1 MSLRE
6 NREGVLP
13 PLEARLPGDA
23 VARLPLDERE
33 AAAERSQRDL
43 ICLLALPSL
52 WVGRDGATI
61 LRLMV
66 EAVERAVPVDFCY
79 MNVDVDVAASPVA
92 TLRVEG
98 RTLVE
103 HSSAWQGV
111 VARCLAM
118 PHVRS
123 KPTQL
128 ATPLGELNTIRLD
141 IGYGG
146 AGGSIWYGSA
156 LAGFPSVVQLSF
168 LRAAASLA
176 ATGLQGAR
184 ISRDREEASRA
195 KDEFLAMLGH
205 ELRNPLA
212 PIVTALKIIELKS
225 RQPLDREHAI
235 IERQVAHLARLV
247 DDLLDVARIAR
258 GRVELKKEI
267 VDIRTILTRALASV
281 SPLLEQRRHLLS
293 VDLPQEGA
301 FVFGDATRL
310 CQVFS
315 NLLINAAKFTE
326 PGGAI
331 SLTVRVTQRNLSV
344 AVRDNGLGIGQA
356 LLPRVFS
363 IFEQGKSTIDR
374 SSGGLGIG
382 LALVKSFVEL
392 HAGTVVAASQG
403 PGHGCEF
410 TVTLPLCEALAAE
423 APPTEPAQE
432 PPRQNAARV
441 LIVDDNADA
450 DALEMMKYLLQLA
463 GYVVATAC
471 DSAEAAAGGRPLPVH
486 GGDSGHR
493 AAGDEWLRTGRRAA
507 RPDGRRAAANDR
519 VDRLRTRRRQ
529 GPFVGC
535 RISRPLGEA
544 GGTGRFARRPRDLRE
559 ESRGAAPGSMIRNRA
574 SQPDA
579 GGHCAVRTAR
589 RPCRCR
595 RGRSSRPTA
604 PWAVPASSSRR
615 RRP

>member
-1 MSLRE
+1 MPLRE
-6 NREGVLP
+6 NREGALP
-13 PLEARLPGDA
+13 PRETRLPGDA
-23 VARLPLDERE
+23 VPRLPRDERE
-33 AAAERSQRDL
+33 LAAERSQRDL
-43 ICLLALPSL
+43 ICLLALPAL

-79 MNVDVDVAASPVA
+79 MNVSVDAAAAPVA

-98 RTLVE
+98 RTMVE
-103 HSSAWQGV
+103 HSSAWQSV
-111 VARCLAM
+111 VARCRAM
-118 PHVRS
+118 PHVGS
-123 KPTQL
+123 KPMQL
-128 ATPLGELNTIRLD
+128 ATPLGELNIIRLD

-156 LAGFPSVVQLSF
+156 LADFPSVMQLSF

-184 ISRDREEASRA
+184 ISHDREEASRA

-212 PIVTALKIIELKS
+212 PIVTALKIIELKT

-235 IERQVAHLARLV
+235 IERQVGHLARLV

-258 GRVELKKEI
+258 GKIELKKEI
-267 VDIRTILTRALASV
+267 VDISTVLTRALESV

-310 CQVFS
+310 CQVFT

-326 PGGAI
+326 PSGAI
-331 SLTVRVTQRNLSV
+331 SLTARVTKGHLSV
-344 AVRDNGLGIGQA
+344 AVRDNGLGIGPA

-363 IFEQGKSTIDR
+363 LFEQGKSTIDR

-392 HAGTVVAASQG
+392 HAGTVVAASEG
-403 PGHGCEF
+403 PGHGSEF
-410 TVTLPLCEALAAE
+410 TVTLPLCDAPAAA
-423 APPTEPAQE
+423 APVAEPAQGL
-432 PPRQNAARV
+432 PRQNAARV

-450 DALEMMKYLLQLA
+450 LEMMEYLLQQA
-463 GYVVATAC
+463 GYAVATAL
-471 DSAEAAAGGRPLPVH
+471 DPAEALLVAGRFRPTVAILDIGLPVMNGYELAAELRVLLVAEPPRMIALTGYGQSGDKDRSLAAGFHAHLVKPVDLDDLLGALAVCAKHPDARLPV
-486 GGDSGHR
+486 
-493 AAGDEWLRTGRRAA
+493 
-507 RPDGRRAAANDR
+507 
-519 VDRLRTRRRQ
+519 Q
-529 GPFVGC
+529 
-535 RISRPLGEA
+535 
-544 GGTGRFARRPRDLRE
+544 
-559 ESRGAAPGSMIRNRA
+559 
-574 SQPDA
+574 
-579 GGHCAVRTAR
+579 
-589 RPCRCR
+589 
-595 RGRSSRPTA
+595 
-604 PWAVPASSSRR
+604 
-615 RRP
+615 